1 MEDNDREGVYE
12 VTQLKIDNNP
22 FAKGFRDAGAG
33 KREKKRLLNRTECSA
48 TTTTI
53 SKSVVSLNDDSV
65 TSESPAARAGSSMDS
80 DHSDDDD
87 SPPLMKRAR
96 SSQSTIDDSLHSK
109 NHLPTNH
116 HLQQHLQLL
125 QNHRLL
131 SKETAN
137 FQLFHPAGIGGGGG
151 GGSGGSGPPPPPS
164 SFVPFFQ
171 NYGFHPAAEFF
182 FPAAPF
188 PRDFLMHQAA
198 AAAAAAQFSPYLLR
212 PSLPGPPPSSAP
224 QGINPPTASPASVA
238 MSQSLPST
246 ATTAI
251 SLTNNGVPRLAAPI
265 SGKPAVAPKKGGFD
279 VSDLLA

>member
-1 MEDNDREGVYE
+1 MQ

-33 KREKKRLLNRTECSA
+33 KREKKRLMNRTECSA
-48 TTTTI
+48 TVTGI
-53 SKSVVSLNDDSV
+53 SKSVISLNDDPV

-80 DHSDDDD
+80 DRSDDDD
-87 SPPLMKRAR
+87 SPPLPKRAR
-96 SSQSTIDDSLHSK
+96 SIQSTTDDPLQSK
-109 NHLPTNH
+109 NHLPQNH
-116 HLQQHLQLL
+116 NLQQHLQLL

-131 SKETAN
+131 SKEATN
-137 FQLFHPAGIGGGGG
+137 FQLFHQAGIGGGGG
-151 GGSGGSGPPPPPS
+151 GGSGGGGPPPPPPL
-164 SFVPFFQ
+164 FAPFFQ

-212 PSLPGPPPSSAP
+212 PPLPGPPLSAP
-224 QGINPPTASPASVA
+224 QAINSPAASHTSVA
-238 MSQSLPST
+238 MSQSLSSIATTVIPST
-246 ATTAI
+246 ANGIPPPPVPTT
-251 SLTNNGVPRLAAPI
+251 
-265 SGKPAVAPKKGGFD
+265 GKSAVAPKKGGFD